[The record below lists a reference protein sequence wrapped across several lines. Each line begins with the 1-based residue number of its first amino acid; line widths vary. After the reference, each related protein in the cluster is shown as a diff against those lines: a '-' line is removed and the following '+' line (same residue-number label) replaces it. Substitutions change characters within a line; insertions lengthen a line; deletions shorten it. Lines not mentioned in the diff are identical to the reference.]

1 MKITSCWT
9 VKIKEEGSFYIITPE
24 NWNANLAN
32 GQDLEFGAIVEGNI
46 GKIDYSF
53 Q

>member
-1 MKITSCWT
+1 MKQYESIRRKAC
-9 VKIKEEGSFYIITPE
+9 
-24 NWNANLAN
+24 ALALLLDQRH